1 METPVTGSVQVAVY
15 ALFGCPLARALVSK
29 YDGQKVCMGGC
40 LLAALGLLSAS
51 FAATIPLLILT
62 YSVLTGLGFGLMY
75 LPAVVACVPY
85 FTQRRA
91 LATGIVFCGSG
102 VGIFTLA
109 PVTNLIL
116 QNYGWRWVM
125 RLLSA
130 LSGVGVMAGAVMIP
144 VQSDS
149 DASDISNQ
157 QHQDDD
163 ASHMT
168 SFRKILSLILGKD
181 LVSHPRLGHHMTF
194 VLTNF
199 LRFIAVY
206 ITFTHLPTFA
216 MVSFRIYKV
225 LSIKENAVLDPRNY
239 CSQSSFSHL
248 CWGNL
253 QHSGQIHWR
262 SLK

>member
-1 METPVTGSVQVAVY
+1 
-15 ALFGCPLARALVSK
+15 
-29 YDGQKVCMGGC
+29 
-40 LLAALGLLSAS
+40 
-51 FAATIPLLILT
+51 
-62 YSVLTGLGFGLMY
+62 
-75 LPAVVACVPY
+75 
-85 FTQRRA
+85 
-91 LATGIVFCGSG
+91 
-102 VGIFTLA
+102 
-109 PVTNLIL
+109 
-116 QNYGWRWVM
+116 M

-144 VQSDS
+144 VQRDS
-149 DASDISNQ
+149 DAPDISNQ
-157 QHQDDD
+157 QHHDDD
-163 ASHMT
+163 ASHMK

-181 LVSHPRLGHHMTF
+181 LVSHPRLGHYMTF

-253 QHSGQIHWR
+253 QHNGQIHWR
-262 SLK
+262 SLKLSDLESIRPLHMTSFTLAASLVIVAHLIPFYILSSPSPQPLSPQFPQTQSQP